1 MSNFKYIIIAF
12 LLIINFQAIAQVAN
26 YGNTD
31 IANSSLASSL
41 TISSFTANAETDRLL
56 VAYVGYVNG
65 GSVSSIT
72 FNGQNLTKARFS
84 STSGVRLGIY
94 YLELGTGAD
103 ITSDV
108 VLTLTSAG
116 QNIRFG
122 VATFK
127 DIDQADP
134 TGVTGLNS
142 GNSSSISL
150 SLSGDEDDAITDLL
164 YSGGSV
170 TMTSGANQT
179 DVINSVLAGSN
190 GFASSLQ
197 TISTSPTS
205 MNWTKS
211 GSSSSTIIGVIL
223 NCASCVP
230 LPVDLIFFKGQATPE
245 GNHLTWQTAS
255 EENNHGFFIE
265 KSEDGETWEI
275 LDFIEG
281 NGTTLVVSDYEYFD
295 RRDVALQRL
304 YPQRIYYRLKQ
315 VDFDGQY
322 EYSEIITIISSNHQQ
337 NEMIS
342 IFPNPAT
349 DYIQINSTQ
358 EDGFYQIY
366 TYQGQS
372 LQEGNITNN
381 RIALQ
386 NLPNGKYLVVMTFDN
401 LQIQQPLIVHH

>member
-41 TISSFTANAETDRLL
+41 TISSFTANAETDRLF

-197 TISTSPTS
+197 TIT
-205 MNWTKS
+205 
-211 GSSSSTIIGVIL
+211 
-223 NCASCVP
+223 
-230 LPVDLIFFKGQATPE
+230 E
-245 GNHLTWQTAS
+245 
-255 EENNHGFFIE
+255 
-265 KSEDGETWEI
+265 
-275 LDFIEG
+275 
-281 NGTTLVVSDYEYFD
+281 SD
-295 RRDVALQRL
+295 
-304 YPQRIYYRLKQ
+304 
-315 VDFDGQY
+315 
-322 EYSEIITIISSNHQQ
+322 
-337 NEMIS
+337 
-342 IFPNPAT
+342 
-349 DYIQINSTQ
+349 
-358 EDGFYQIY
+358 
-366 TYQGQS
+366 
-372 LQEGNITNN
+372 
-381 RIALQ
+381 
-386 NLPNGKYLVVMTFDN
+386 
-401 LQIQQPLIVHH
+401 